1 MNYLRNSRKPL
12 NPARVMVFGFMGVIF
27 TGSLLLTLPPMYEG
41 EGIAYLDAL
50 FTATSAVCVTGL
62 VVVDTGSFYTLP
74 GQVIIMVLIFIG
86 SLGFMTMTT
95 LIFIF
100 LGRRISL
107 RDRIIVK
114 EALNQ
119 ESLAGLVPLVKT
131 VAQMALFFI
140 MIGAVLLSVKF
151 IPVYGYGQGFFF
163 AFFHAISAFG
173 NAGFDL
179 FGGYDSLT
187 LFPADYLVNG
197 TIMVLFIFGGLGF
210 TVIHELSN
218 RLRFRHRLSLHSHLV
233 LVITAFLL
241 VLGTAFVFILEYNNP
256 LTIGNING
264 GAKIFTALFTSATAR
279 TAGFNV
285 LETGAMSYSTLVIL
299 MALMFIGASP
309 TSTGGG
315 VKTTTFGVVLITFI
329 AMISG
334 RKEPVIFMRRFPL
347 YQIMRAVSIMSAAVG
362 LIFLTTFALTLFED
376 HDFLSLLFE
385 AFSAFGTVGL
395 STGITPELSG
405 PGKAALIVTMFCGR
419 IGPLTLLVALTL
431 KKPEAESLQYPEE
444 NLMIG

>member
-1 MNYLRNSRKPL
+1 MRYSRKPL
-12 NPARVMVFGFMGVIF
+12 NPARVMVFGFMGVIV
-27 TGSLLLTLPPMYEG
+27 TGSLLLSLTPMYEG
-41 EGIAYLDAL
+41 EGIPYLDAL

-62 VVVDTGSFYTLP
+62 VVVDTGTFFTPL
-74 GQVIIMVLIFIG
+74 GQVIIMILIFIG

-107 RDRIIVK
+107 RDRIVVK
-114 EALNQ
+114 EALQQ

-131 VAQMALFFI
+131 VAFMALFFI
-140 MIGAVLLSVKF
+140 MIGTILLSLQF
-151 IPVYGYGQGFFF
+151 IPVYGHEQGFFF
-163 AFFHAISAFG
+163 ALFHAISAFG

-179 FGGYDSLT
+179 FGGYNSLT
-187 LFPADYLVNG
+187 LFPTDYLVNG
-197 TIMVLFIFGGLGF
+197 TIMVLFIIGGLGF
-210 TVIHELSN
+210 TVIHELSH
-218 RLRFRHRLSLHSHLV
+218 RIRFRHRLSLHSHLV
-233 LVITAFLL
+233 LFITAFLL
-241 VLGTAFVFILEYNNP
+241 IIGTVLVFTLEYRNP
-256 LTIGNING
+256 ATMGNLSG
-264 GAKIFTALFTSATAR
+264 GAKIFTALFTAATPR

-285 LETGAMSYSTLVIL
+285 LDTGAMGYSTLVIL

-315 VKTTTFGVVLITFI
+315 VKTTTFGVVLMTFI

-334 RKEPVIFMRRFPL
+334 RKEPVVFMRRFPL

-362 LIFLTTFALTLFED
+362 LIFVATFTLTLFED

-405 PGKAALIVTMFCGR
+405 PGKVTLIITMLGGR

-431 KKPEAESLQYPEE
+431 KKPEAELLQYPEE